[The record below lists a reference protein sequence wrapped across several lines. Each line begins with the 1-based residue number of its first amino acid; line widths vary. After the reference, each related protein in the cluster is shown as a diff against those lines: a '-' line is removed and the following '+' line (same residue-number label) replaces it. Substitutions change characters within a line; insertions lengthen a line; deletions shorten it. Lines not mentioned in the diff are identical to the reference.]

1 MQDSFKT
8 HYNATVLSYPG
19 PAWRMSCNE
28 LKCTCVVKI
37 FAGAVRVAVSPDTDC
52 ETCGSSIL
60 TVEYNPVCCIFILIF
75 NV

>member
-1 MQDSFKT
+1 MRGT
-8 HYNATVLSYPG
+8 TLLSCPG

-60 TVEYNPVCCIFILIF
+60 TVEYNPVCYAF
-75 NV
+75 NIDLQTKAWWF